1 MPKSLTHRGG
11 GYRTTLL
18 LGSLAAAL
26 VASIIA
32 FPDKALQASLEGI
45 TIWWNIV
52 FPALLPFMILTEL
65 LLGFGVVHALGTL
78 LEPLAR
84 LLLRLPGTGGLALA
98 AGALGGFPSG
108 ALFTAKLRGRKL
120 LTRDE
125 GERLLALSHLAS
137 PVLIVTVIG
146 TGFLH
151 SPRLGLLLAGAHYG
165 GALLLGFVLPRQ
177 KKPAGERAPGQPAS
191 ADGAGD
197 AGGAADGAAAEPALT
212 HAGPGDARGHAVRAD
227 APAPGRGGEAAPVKR
242 RGAGSGDSGAPLW
255 RQAAGSLAR
264 ARSED
269 GRAFGQL
276 LGEAVTASVQSL
288 MVIGGYIMIFSV
300 IIHMLTMPNMLQAAG
315 GLLGLPVG
323 PDLLHHL
330 ASGLFELHLGAHAA
344 AGEQALPQSIKL
356 ALIAAFLGF
365 GGLSSHAQ
373 ALSAAYGAGLRYLPF
388 LMARLLHA
396 CFSYLLVL
404 LSWRFTSGLFPAVS
418 SGRQTLE
425 VSGTLPPIAE
435 TGERFL
441 FSSLSVWMPAFAQ
454 LGLLLL
460 VLAAGCILSYALHA
474 VAQRRLHAGP
484 KA

>member
-1 MPKSLTHRGG
+1 MPKSLTHRGS

-120 LTRDE
+120 LTRGE

-151 SPRLGLLLAGAHYG
+151 SPRLGLLLAGVHYG

-177 KKPAGERAPGQPAS
+177 KKPAGAPAPGQPES

-197 AGGAADGAAAEPALT
+197 SGGAADGAAAESART
-212 HAGPGDARGHAVRAD
+212 HAGPGDAPGPAVRAD
-227 APAPGRGGEAAPVKR
+227 ALAPGRGEAAPVKR
-242 RGAGSGDSGAPLW
+242 RGAGSGASGAPLW

-276 LGEAVTASVQSL
+276 LGEAVTASVQLL

-300 IIHMLTMPNMLQAAG
+300 IIHMLTMPDMLQAAG
-315 GLLGLPVG
+315 GLLGLTVG

-404 LSWRFTSGLFPAVS
+404 LLWRFTNGLFPSVP

-425 VSGTLPPIAE
+425 VSGALLPIAE

-474 VAQRRLHAGP
+474 FAQRRLHAGP

>member
-120 LTRDE
+120 LTRGE

-151 SPRLGLLLAGAHYG
+151 SPRLGLLLAGVHYG

-177 KKPAGERAPGQPAS
+177 KKPAGAPGQPES

-197 AGGAADGAAAEPALT
+197 SGRAADGAAAEPART

-227 APAPGRGGEAAPVKR
+227 APAPGRGGAAAPVKR
-242 RGAGSGDSGAPLW
+242 RGAGNGASGAPLW

-300 IIHMLTMPNMLQAAG
+300 IIHMLTMPDMLQAAG

-404 LSWRFTSGLFPAVS
+404 LLWRFTSGLFPPVS

-425 VSGTLPPIAE
+425 VSGTLIPIAE

-474 VAQRRLHAGP
+474 FAQRRLHAGP

>member
-120 LTRDE
+120 LTRGE

-151 SPRLGLLLAGAHYG
+151 SPRLGLLLAGVHYG
-165 GALLLGFVLPRQ
+165 GALLLGFVLPSQ
-177 KKPAGERAPGQPAS
+177 KKPAGAPAPGQPES

-197 AGGAADGAAAEPALT
+197 SGGAAGGSAAEPARAHT
-212 HAGPGDARGHAVRAD
+212 GSGDARGRAVRAD
-227 APAPGRGGEAAPVKR
+227 APAPGGEAPPVKR
-242 RGAGSGDSGAPLW
+242 RGAGSGASGAPLW
-255 RQAAGSLAR
+255 RQAAGSLVR

-300 IIHMLTMPNMLQAAG
+300 IIHMLTMPDMLQAAG

-344 AGEQALPQSIKL
+344 AGEQALPQGIKL

-404 LSWRFTSGLFPAVS
+404 LLWRFTSGLFPSVP

-425 VSGTLPPIAE
+425 VSGTLSPIAR
-435 TGERFL
+435 TGEGAL
-441 FSSLSVWMPAFAQ
+441 FSSLSIWMPAFAQ
-454 LGLLLL
+454 LGFLLL

-474 VAQRRLHAGP
+474 FAQRRLHTGP

>member
-84 LLLRLPGTGGLALA
+84 LLLRLPGAGGLALA
-98 AGALGGFPSG
+98 AGALSGFPGG
-108 ALFTAKLRGRKL
+108 AHFTAKLCRRKL
-120 LTRDE
+120 LTHGE

-151 SPRLGLLLAGAHYG
+151 SPRLGLLLAGVHYG
-165 GALLLGFVLPRQ
+165 GALLLGFVLPSQ
-177 KKPAGERAPGQPAS
+177 KKPAGAAAPGQPES
-191 ADGAGD
+191 ADD
-197 AGGAADGAAAEPALT
+197 AGGSGEAAGGAGAEPART
-212 HAGPGDARGHAVRAD
+212 HAGPRGARGRAWPAD
-227 APAPGRGGEAAPVKR
+227 APAPGRGEAPAAKR
-242 RGAGSGDSGAPLW
+242 REAGSRASGAPLW

-288 MVIGGYIMIFSV
+288 MVVGGYIMIFSV
-300 IIHMLTMPNMLQAAG
+300 IIHMLTMPEMLQAAG

-396 CFSYLLVL
+396 CFSYVLVL
-404 LSWRFTSGLFPAVS
+404 LLWRFTSRLFPSAP

-425 VSGTLPPIAE
+425 VSGSLAPSGGTEEWPL
-435 TGERFL
+435 L
-441 FSSLSVWMPAFAQ
+441 SFSGVWMPAFAQ
-454 LGLLLL
+454 LGILLL
-460 VLAAGCILSYALHA
+460 VLAATCVLSYALH
-474 VAQRRLHAGP
+474 VCSQRGLHAGP

>member
-120 LTRDE
+120 LTRGE

-151 SPRLGLLLAGAHYG
+151 SPRLGLLLAGVHYG

-177 KKPAGERAPGQPAS
+177 KKPAGAPTPGQPES
-191 ADGAGD
+191 AAGAGD
-197 AGGAADGAAAEPALT
+197 SWGAAA
-212 HAGPGDARGHAVRAD
+212 AGAAAGRAVRAD
-227 APAPGRGGEAAPVKR
+227 APAPGRGEAAPVKR
-242 RGAGSGDSGAPLW
+242 REAGSGASGAPLW

-300 IIHMLTMPNMLQAAG
+300 IIHMLTMPDMLQAAG

-404 LSWRFTSGLFPAVS
+404 LLWRFTSGLFPAVS

-441 FSSLSVWMPAFAQ
+441 FSPLSVWVPAFAQ

-474 VAQRRLHAGP
+474 FAQRRLHAGP

>member
-84 LLLRLPGTGGLALA
+84 LLLRLPGAGGLALA
-98 AGALGGFPSG
+98 AGALSGFPGG
-108 ALFTAKLRGRKL
+108 AHFTAKLRRREL
-120 LTRDE
+120 LTHGE

-151 SPRLGLLLAGAHYG
+151 SPRLGLLLAGVHYG
-165 GALLLGFVLPRQ
+165 GALLLGFVLPPP
-177 KKPAGERAPGQPAS
+177 KKPAGAAEPGQPES

-197 AGGAADGAAAEPALT
+197 SREAAGGAGAEPART
-212 HAGPGDARGHAVRAD
+212 HAGPGEARERAWRAD
-227 APAPGRGGEAAPVKR
+227 ASAPGRGAEAPPAKR
-242 RGAGSGDSGAPLW
+242 RGEVSRASGASLW
-255 RQAAGSLAR
+255 RQAAGSLAH

-288 MVIGGYIMIFSV
+288 MVVGGYIMIFSV
-300 IIHMLTMPNMLQAAG
+300 IIHLITMPEMLQAAG

-396 CFSYLLVL
+396 CFSYVLVL
-404 LSWRFTSGLFPAVS
+404 LLWRFTSGLFPYAPS
-418 SGRQTLE
+418 ARQTLE
-425 VSGTLPPIAE
+425 VSGTLAPAARAE
-435 TGERFL
+435 EWPL
-441 FSSLSVWMPAFAQ
+441 LSFSGVWMPAFAQ
-454 LGLLLL
+454 LGILLL
-460 VLAAGCILSYALHA
+460 VLAAACVLSYALH
-474 VAQRRLHAGP
+474 VRSQRALHAGP

>member
-120 LTRDE
+120 LTRGE

-177 KKPAGERAPGQPAS
+177 KKPAGAP
-191 ADGAGD
+191 
-197 AGGAADGAAAEPALT
+197 
-212 HAGPGDARGHAVRAD
+212 
-227 APAPGRGGEAAPVKR
+227 APVKR
-242 RGAGSGDSGAPLW
+242 RGAGSGASGAPLW

-300 IIHMLTMPNMLQAAG
+300 IIHMLTMPDMLQAAG

-396 CFSYLLVL
+396 SFSYLLVL
-404 LSWRFTSGLFPAVS
+404 LLWRFTSGLFPSVS

-441 FSSLSVWMPAFAQ
+441 FSSLNVWMPAFAQ

-474 VAQRRLHAGP
+474 FAQRRLHAGP

>member
-120 LTRDE
+120 LTRGE

-151 SPRLGLLLAGAHYG
+151 SPRLGLLLAGVHYG

-177 KKPAGERAPGQPAS
+177 KKPAG
-191 ADGAGD
+191 
-197 AGGAADGAAAEPALT
+197 
-212 HAGPGDARGHAVRAD
+212 
-227 APAPGRGGEAAPVKR
+227 APAPGRGGAAAPVKR
-242 RGAGSGDSGAPLW
+242 RGAGSGDSSAPLW

-300 IIHMLTMPNMLQAAG
+300 IIHMLTMPDMLQAAG

-404 LSWRFTSGLFPAVS
+404 LSWRFTSRLFPAVS

-435 TGERFL
+435 TGERFF

>member
-120 LTRDE
+120 LTRGE

-151 SPRLGLLLAGAHYG
+151 SPRLGLLLAGVHYG

-177 KKPAGERAPGQPAS
+177 KKPSSSAPAPGQPES
-191 ADGAGD
+191 AAGAGD
-197 AGGAADGAAAEPALT
+197 SGGAAAGAAAEPART
-212 HAGPGDARGHAVRAD
+212 HAGPGSAAGRAVRAD
-227 APAPGRGGEAAPVKR
+227 APAPGRGEAAPVKR
-242 RGAGSGDSGAPLW
+242 REAGSGASRAPLW

-300 IIHMLTMPNMLQAAG
+300 IIHMLTMPDMLQAAG

-404 LSWRFTSGLFPAVS
+404 LLWRFTSGLFPAVS

-474 VAQRRLHAGP
+474 FAQRRLHAGP

>member
-120 LTRDE
+120 LTRGE

-151 SPRLGLLLAGAHYG
+151 SPRLGLLLAGVHYG

-177 KKPAGERAPGQPAS
+177 KKPAGERA
-191 ADGAGD
+191 
-197 AGGAADGAAAEPALT
+197 
-212 HAGPGDARGHAVRAD
+212 RGHAVRAD
-227 APAPGRGGEAAPVKR
+227 APAPGRGGAATPVKR
-242 RGAGSGDSGAPLW
+242 RGAGSGASGAPLW

-300 IIHMLTMPNMLQAAG
+300 IIHMLTMPDMLQAAG

-396 CFSYLLVL
+396 SFSYLLVL
-404 LSWRFTSGLFPAVS
+404 LLWRFTSGLFPSVS

-441 FSSLSVWMPAFAQ
+441 FSSLNVWMPAFAQ

-474 VAQRRLHAGP
+474 FAQRRLHAGP